1 MLEIL
6 VKIESQLRELNKK
19 VDLLINVQKSN
30 LGNPLMQEYEE
41 LIEAD
46 VPLDVVALLSLPDHL
61 RKTAMAMFELRKATA
76 VMISEKTGRKRATES
91 DCLNQLV
98 RMGYLKKKRE
108 GLQVFFFIGEK
119 EM

>member
-19 VDLLINVQKSN
+19 VDLLINIQKSN
-30 LGNPLMQEYEE
+30 LKNPLMQEYKE

-61 RKTAMAMFELRKATA
+61 RKTAMALFELHKATA

-108 GLQVFFFIGEK
+108 GLQVFFFIGE
-119 EM
+119 